1 MNERKFVDFYFKL
14 NEPIGLEGPKLIKN
28 WIQQIK
34 DHRSLPAEEEKNI
47 EK

>member
-1 MNERKFVDFYFKL
+1 MNKKIKNNLIYILKKK
-14 NEPIGLEGPKLIKN
+14 EGPKLIKN